1 MLLFQQNSNSANI
14 NEGQERGI
22 ELIIASKDSTKPLE
36 FLEETLHQMTFL
48 VNMPIDGPW
57 VGDRILWWNRISS
70 VLGRNILP
78 NGLGP
83 IGFIP
88 QYIATFNIDLTEQFN
103 RVNRIVIL
111 AWREQES
118 DWITQAIH

>member
-14 NEGQERGI
+14 NKSQERGI
-22 ELIIASKDSTKPLE
+22 ELIVASKDSTKPLE
-36 FLEETLHQMTFL
+36 FLEETLHQMTLL
-48 VNMPIDGPW
+48 VNVPIDGPW
-57 VGDRILWWNRISS
+57 VGGRVLWRDRISG
-70 VLGRNILP
+70 VLGRDILP

-88 QYIATFNIDLTEQFN
+88 QDIATFNIDLTEQFN
-103 RVNRIVIL
+103 RVNRIMIL

-118 DWITQAIH
+118 KRIAQTIH

>member
-14 NEGQERGI
+14 NKSQERGI
-22 ELIIASKDSTKPLE
+22 ELIVASKDPTKPLE
-36 FLEETLHQMTFL
+36 FLEETLHQMTL
-48 VNMPIDGPW
+48 LISVPIDGPW
-57 VGDRILWWNRISS
+57 VGGRVLWWDRISG

-88 QYIATFNIDLTEQFN
+88 QDIATFNIDLTEQFN
-103 RVNRIVIL
+103 RVNRIMIL

-118 DWITQAIH
+118 KRIAQAIH